1 MGHVFITKTR
11 FLHAQPRC
19 FYRALAL
26 AFGVVLGQALAAEI
40 PKPSAISPES
50 RGTFRGR
57 PTVKAVRVDQAPDI
71 DGHLIDEPWH
81 LAKPA
86 GEFLQK
92 EPKENVPHS
101 QQTEFRVLFD
111 DDALYIGVWC
121 FDTESDR
128 LVALNMERDG
138 HMRFE
143 DVVMITLDTF
153 LDHRNGYQFSVNT
166 NGARGDAT
174 ISNNTSVSS
183 EWDGAWMAKSRRH
196 VWGWSTEISI
206 PFKTISF
213 DETTDTWGFNIYRN
227 IGRSNESALWANS
240 RASVRGYH
248 VSECGDL
255 TGLHGLRQGL
265 GLDITP
271 YATGKYRKDYDAKDS
286 DLLGD
291 FGFDVRYRLT
301 PSLTALASVN
311 TDFAETEIDRRQVNL
326 TRYPLFFPE
335 KRQFFLEDSGIF
347 GFGGGESSR
356 RRSRDSSDTL
366 LMPFFSRRIGLS
378 SKGQIMPIHFAGKLT
393 GRIKDYNIGLLDAVL
408 DGEDGL
414 RNAFVGRVSRNLFEQ
429 SSVGFLTTIGDPD
442 SDEMNSV
449 TGLDF
454 QYRNSNF
461 LDGRTFEANLF
472 ALGSSS
478 EDLGGLEPAWGAST
492 KLYDRN
498 IDLSAS
504 AMEIGDDFNPAI
516 GFVRRRGTRRYMV
529 EADFTTYHD
538 NISWLRNTRHGY
550 EAELYTDLGNDV
562 VNTKQSFDLVSLYL
576 KSQDYISLKMSHLT
590 DRPADDF
597 EISDGSIIPAGDYEW
612 WDVRLLGYLG
622 MNRLLFLRPMYRVG
636 GFYDGTRQQIELET
650 RYIPWPKL
658 RLSVDYSLN
667 LIDWE
672 QFEDSTINVI
682 SGMVQY
688 SFTPDLVLSNL
699 IQYDDISNS
708 MGVNSRL
715 QWEYKPGAKMFFVVN
730 QGYVDEMT
738 GFVIKDFEVVAKI
751 GALFRF

>member
-1 MGHVFITKTR
+1 MLG
-11 FLHAQPRC
+11 
-19 FYRALAL
+19 
-26 AFGVVLGQALAAEI
+26 LGQAAIAAEHSI
-40 PKPSAISPES
+40 IAPES
-50 RGTFRGR
+50 KGTFRGR
-57 PTVKAVRVDQAPDI
+57 PTVAAVRVTKAPDI
-71 DGHLIDEPWH
+71 DGHLIDEVWSY
-81 LAKPA
+81 AKPA

-92 EPKENVPHS
+92 EPKQNIPHS
-101 QQTEFRVLFD
+101 QRTEFRVLYNNDTLFV
-111 DDALYIGVWC
+111 GVWC
-121 FDTESDR
+121 FDTEAR
-128 LVALNMERDG
+128 NIIAHTMERDVM
-138 HMRFE
+138 MRYE
-143 DVVMITLDTF
+143 DMVNITLDTF
-153 LDHRNGYQFSVNT
+153 QDRRNGYIFTVNP
-166 NGARGDAT
+166 NGARSDAT
-174 ISNNTSVSS
+174 VSNNTSRNG
-183 EWDGAWMAKSRRH
+183 EWDGAWRAKSKKH
-196 VWGWSTEISI
+196 AWGWSIEVAI
-206 PFKTISF
+206 PFKTLSF
-213 DETTDTWGFNIYRN
+213 DEKNDSWGINIYRN
-227 IGRSNESALWANS
+227 IGRFGERGQWANS
-240 RASVRGYH
+240 RPSSRSYH
-248 VSECGDL
+248 VSGCGDL
-255 TGLHGLRQGL
+255 TGLHGLRQGI

-271 YATGKYRKDYDAKDS
+271 YATGKYSKDYDSRDS

-301 PSLTALASVN
+301 PSLTALASIN
-311 TDFAETEIDRRQVNL
+311 TDFAETEIDTRQVNF
-326 TRYPLFFPE
+326 TRFPLFFPE

-356 RRSRDSSDTL
+356 RRSRDSSDAL

-378 SKGQIMPIHFAGKLT
+378 SKGHITPIHFAGKVT
-393 GRIKDYNIGLLDAVL
+393 GRIKDYNIGLLDAVVEG
-408 DGEDGL
+408 DDHP
-414 RNAFVGRVSRNLFEQ
+414 RNAFVGRVSRNVFEQ
-429 SSVGFLTTIGDPD
+429 SSFGFLTTIGDPN

-449 TGLDF
+449 TGVDF

-472 ALGSSS
+472 ALGSYS

-504 AMEIGDDFNPAI
+504 AMEIGDHFNPAM

-538 NISWLRNTRHGY
+538 NISWLRNSRHGY

-576 KSQDYISLKMSHLT
+576 ESQDYISLKVSHLT
-590 DRPADDF
+590 DRPDEDF

-612 WDVRLLGYLG
+612 WDVRLLAYLG

-658 RLSVDYSLN
+658 RLSLAYSLN
-667 LIDWE
+667 LIDWD
-672 QFEDSTINVI
+672 QFEDSSIHVM

-688 SFTPDLVLSNL
+688 SFTPDLVLSSL
-699 IQYDDISNS
+699 IQYDDISDS
-708 MGVNSRL
+708 IGVNSRL
-715 QWEYKPGAKMFFVVN
+715 QWEYKPGAKMFFVIN

-738 GFVIKDFEVVAKI
+738 GFVIKDLELVAKV

>member
-1 MGHVFITKTR
+1 MLG
-11 FLHAQPRC
+11 
-19 FYRALAL
+19 
-26 AFGVVLGQALAAEI
+26 LGQAAIAAEHSI
-40 PKPSAISPES
+40 IAPES
-50 RGTFRGR
+50 KGTFRGR
-57 PTVKAVRVDQAPDI
+57 PTVAAARVNQAPDI
-71 DGHLIDEPWH
+71 DGHLIDETWS
-81 LAKPA
+81 LAQPA
-86 GEFLQK
+86 GEFFQK
-92 EPKENVPHS
+92 EPKQNIPHS
-101 QQTEFRVLFD
+101 QRTEFRVLYNNDTLFV
-111 DDALYIGVWC
+111 GVWC
-121 FDTESDR
+121 FDTEAR
-128 LVALNMERDG
+128 NIIAHTMERDVM
-138 HMRFE
+138 MRYE
-143 DVVMITLDTF
+143 DMVNITLDTF
-153 LDHRNGYQFSVNT
+153 QDRRNGYVFTINP
-166 NGARGDAT
+166 NGGRSDAT
-174 ISNNTSVSS
+174 VSNNTSRNG
-183 EWDGAWMAKSRRH
+183 EWDGAWKAKSKKH
-196 VWGWSTEISI
+196 AWGWSTEVAI
-206 PFKTISF
+206 PFKSLSF
-213 DETTDTWGFNIYRN
+213 DEKNDNWGINIYRN
-227 IGRSNESALWANS
+227 IGRFGERGQWANS
-240 RASVRGYH
+240 RPPNRSYYI
-248 VSECGDL
+248 SECGNL
-255 TGLHGLRQGL
+255 TGLHGLKQGM

-271 YATGKYRKDYDAKDS
+271 YATGKYSKDYDSNDS

-301 PSLTALASVN
+301 PSLSALASVN

-326 TRYPLFFPE
+326 TRYPLFFQE

-378 SKGQIMPIHFAGKLT
+378 SKGQIAPIHFAGKLT
-393 GRIKDYNIGLLDAVL
+393 GRIKDYNIGLLDAVIEG
-408 DGEDGL
+408 DGRP

-429 SSVGFLTTIGDPD
+429 SSVGFLTTVGDPN

-449 TGLDF
+449 TGVDF

-472 ALGSSS
+472 ALGSYS
-478 EDLGGLEPAWGAST
+478 EDVGGLEPAWGAST

-504 AMEIGDDFNPAI
+504 AMDIGDDFNPAM

-562 VNTKQSFDLVSLYL
+562 VNTKQSLDLVSLFL
-576 KSQDYISLKMSHLT
+576 ESQDYISLKVSHLT
-590 DRPADDF
+590 DRPTEDF
-597 EISDGSIIPAGDYEW
+597 EISDGSMIPAGDYEW
-612 WDVRLLGYLG
+612 WDVRLLAYLG
-622 MNRLLFLRPMYRVG
+622 MNRLLFLRPMYRIG

-672 QFEDSTINVI
+672 QFENSTINVI
-682 SGMVQY
+682 SGTLQY

-699 IQYDDISNS
+699 LQYDDISNS

-738 GFVIKDFEVVAKI
+738 GFIIKDLELVAKI

>member
-1 MGHVFITKTR
+1 MLG
-11 FLHAQPRC
+11 
-19 FYRALAL
+19 
-26 AFGVVLGQALAAEI
+26 LGQAAIAAEHSI
-40 PKPSAISPES
+40 IAPES
-50 RGTFRGR
+50 KGTFRGR
-57 PTVKAVRVDQAPDI
+57 PTVAAARVNQAPDI
-71 DGHLIDEPWH
+71 DGHLIDETWS
-81 LAKPA
+81 LAQPA
-86 GEFLQK
+86 GEFFQK
-92 EPKENVPHS
+92 EPKQNIPHS
-101 QQTEFRVLFD
+101 QRTEFRVLYNNDTLFV
-111 DDALYIGVWC
+111 GVWC
-121 FDTESDR
+121 FDTEAR
-128 LVALNMERDG
+128 NIIAHTMERDVM
-138 HMRFE
+138 MRYE
-143 DVVMITLDTF
+143 DMVNITLDTF
-153 LDHRNGYQFSVNT
+153 QDRRNGYVFTINP
-166 NGARGDAT
+166 NGGRSDAT
-174 ISNNTSVSS
+174 VSNNTSRNG
-183 EWDGAWMAKSRRH
+183 EWDGAWKAKSKKH
-196 VWGWSTEISI
+196 AWGWSTEVAI
-206 PFKTISF
+206 PFKSLSF
-213 DETTDTWGFNIYRN
+213 DEKNDNWGINIYRN
-227 IGRSNESALWANS
+227 IGRFGERGQWANS
-240 RASVRGYH
+240 RPPNRSYYI
-248 VSECGDL
+248 SECGNL
-255 TGLHGLRQGL
+255 TGLHGLKQGM

-271 YATGKYRKDYDAKDS
+271 YATGKYSKDYDSNDS

-301 PSLTALASVN
+301 PSLSALASVN

-326 TRYPLFFPE
+326 TRYPLFFQE

-378 SKGQIMPIHFAGKLT
+378 SKGQIAPIHFAGKLT
-393 GRIKDYNIGLLDAVL
+393 GRIKDYNIGLLDAVIEG
-408 DGEDGL
+408 DGRP

-429 SSVGFLTTIGDPD
+429 SSVGFLTTVGDPN

-449 TGLDF
+449 TGVDF

-472 ALGSSS
+472 ALGSYS
-478 EDLGGLEPAWGAST
+478 EDVGGLEPAWGAST

-504 AMEIGDDFNPAI
+504 AMDIGDDFNPAM

-562 VNTKQSFDLVSLYL
+562 VNTKQSLDLVSLFL
-576 KSQDYISLKMSHLT
+576 ESQDYISLKVSHLT
-590 DRPADDF
+590 DRPTEDF
-597 EISDGSIIPAGDYEW
+597 EISDGSMIPAGDYEW
-612 WDVRLLGYLG
+612 WDVRLLAYLG
-622 MNRLLFLRPMYRVG
+622 MNRLLFLRPMYRIG

-708 MGVNSRL
+708 MGVNCRL

>member
-1 MGHVFITKTR
+1 MLG
-11 FLHAQPRC
+11 
-19 FYRALAL
+19 
-26 AFGVVLGQALAAEI
+26 LGQTA
-40 PKPSAISPES
+40 SAVEHSAVAPDS

-57 PTVKAVRVDQAPDI
+57 PTVAAVRVVQAPDI
-71 DGHLIDEPWH
+71 NGHLDDDAWH

-92 EPKENVPHS
+92 NPNENIPHT
-101 QQTEFRVLFD
+101 QRTEFRVVYD
-111 DDALYIGVWC
+111 DNALYIGVWC
-121 FDTESDR
+121 FDDEPGR
-128 LVALNMERDG
+128 IIAHNMERDG

-143 DVVMITLDTF
+143 DVVNITLDTF
-153 LDHRNGYQFSVNT
+153 LDRRNGYYFSINP

-174 ISNNTSVSS
+174 ISNNTTTND
-183 EWDGAWMAKSRRH
+183 EWDGAWTAQSQSH
-196 VWGWSTEISI
+196 SWGWSMELAI
-206 PFKTISF
+206 PFKSISF
-213 DETTDTWGFNIYRN
+213 DESADTWGLNVYRN
-227 IGRSNESALWANS
+227 IGRAGERAQWANS
-240 RASVRGYH
+240 RSASRSYY
-248 VSECGDL
+248 VSDSGDL
-255 TGLHGLRQGL
+255 TGLSGLRQGL

-271 YATGKYRKDYDAKDS
+271 YAIGKYQKDYDANDS

-291 FGFDVRYRLT
+291 FGFDIRYRLT
-301 PSLTALASVN
+301 PSLTAMASVN
-311 TDFAETEIDRRQVNL
+311 TDFAETETDMRQINF
-326 TRYPLFFPE
+326 TRFPLFFQE

-347 GFGGGESSR
+347 GFGGGGSSR

-378 SKGQIMPIHFAGKLT
+378 SNGEIMPIQFAGKIT
-393 GRIKDYNIGLLDAVL
+393 GRVKDYNIGLLDAVL
-408 DGEDGL
+408 DGEDGP
-414 RNAFVGRVSRNLFEQ
+414 RNAFVGRVSRNVFEQ
-429 SSVGFLTTIGDPD
+429 SSFGFLTTVGDPN

-449 TGLDF
+449 TGVDF

-472 ALGSSS
+472 ALGSYS

-504 AMEIGDDFNPAI
+504 AIEIGDHFNPAM

-538 NISWLRNTRHGY
+538 NISWLRNSRHGY

-576 KSQDYISLKMSHLT
+576 ESQDYISLKVSHLT
-590 DRPADDF
+590 DRPDEDF

-612 WDVRLLGYLG
+612 WDVRLLAYLG

-658 RLSVDYSLN
+658 RLSLTYSLN
-667 LIDWE
+667 LIDWD
-672 QFEDSTINVI
+672 QFENSSIHVM

-688 SFTPDLVLSNL
+688 SFTPDLVLSSL
-699 IQYDDISNS
+699 LQYDDISNS

-738 GFVIKDFEVVAKI
+738 GFVIKDLELVAKI